1 MERTIMNPIQLVS
14 RDPFFIY
21 LLIPVPVWRGM
32 VTCKVQLFGEGRE
45 VIAAMVHRREGQCPL
60 VE

>member
-1 MERTIMNPIQLVS
+1 MNPIQLVS